1 MNTEPT
7 SMTTTELYVGCS
19 FALPLDLQV
28 SNGAVPI
35 YSKEEDDWGMCH
47 SRLMLG
53 RSVMFAMYDRLTKM
67 CNVYGVV
74 PVELTPIPVSWKLP
88 DGWRT
93 QLWRSIEPCRG
104 GDENK
109 AKGIYTLT
117 TGESFQ
123 VIQISNQDIKFKPI
137 V

>member
-7 SMTTTELYVGCS
+7 SMTTTELYVGC
-19 FALPLDLQV
+19 FANMVMDLQV
-28 SNGAVPI
+28 SNGAVPF
-35 YSKEEDDWGMCH
+35 YSKEEVNSAMCD
-47 SRLMLG
+47 SRLLLERRAML
-53 RSVMFAMYDRLTKM
+53 STFDRITKM
-67 CNVYGVV
+67 CTLYGVV
-74 PVELTPIPVSWKLP
+74 PVELTPIPDSWKQP

-93 QLWRSIEPCRG
+93 QLLRSNEPCRG

-123 VIQISNQDIKFKPI
+123 VIQTSNQDIKFLP
-137 V
+137 VV